1 MSLGAGIAL
10 SKVWGRFGWGSCR
23 IKKALARQQVVFKV
37 KGPKPNCQSNSCHS
51 RGAQGWCCSC
61 CMQLSRKIW
70 LHNAAAVPWQW
81 SSGLGDEAPWNG
93 KWMERERLKC
103 HERCWFPG
111 CICWPRVLVCSA
123 LCSAALL
130 EDKEAWKIGAG
141 LRASDERGQE
151 VRVFI
156 SAPRKP
162 LGDVGRSRSS
172 TQPGLLCD

>member
-1 MSLGAGIAL
+1 MIAGVRADCGEVGTRCGRWQEDGCPWERG
-10 SKVWGRFGWGSCR
+10 SRCQVWGRFGWGSCR

-37 KGPKPNCQSNSCHS
+37 NGPKPNCQSNSCHS
-51 RGAQGWCCSC
+51 RRAQGWCCSC

-93 KWMERERLKC
+93 KWMERGRLKC

-123 LCSAALL
+123 LCSRTSKHGRL
-130 EDKEAWKIGAG
+130 
-141 LRASDERGQE
+141 ERG
-151 VRVFI
+151 
-156 SAPRKP
+156 
-162 LGDVGRSRSS
+162 
-172 TQPGLLCD
+172 